1 MIRKA
6 LRAGR
11 YAATLVTMGL
21 GAACAESAAD
31 TETAN
36 VPAEESAPLLQLI
49 FAYDRSTS
57 ITAEEMGVYQNI
69 TAQSIDY
76 LDHKDRVA
84 AIELLQ
90 LSLAETP
97 DRWQVQVPDREFA
110 DKDLGS
116 DSTNL
121 VRFRRDARDYLRKY
135 TKAEGRDGY
144 LGTDILS
151 TLHDVAADVRAF
163 PDHRSVVIIFSDMLQ
178 ANDEINMEGMI
189 KPPPADWAAK
199 MKTDG
204 RLPDLSGACVV
215 VVGART
221 DTAEGQRVKKF
232 WQDYFQ
238 ATGAVLLD
246 RNYSYRPVLV
256 PEDPCA

>member
-1 MIRKA
+1 
-6 LRAGR
+6 
-11 YAATLVTMGL
+11 MGL
-21 GAACAESAAD
+21 GAACAESTSDAEAA
-31 TETAN
+31 A
-36 VPAEESAPLLQLI
+36 VPAEESAPLMQLI

-57 ITAEEMGVYQNI
+57 ITAEEMAVYQML
-69 TAQSIDY
+69 TASSIEY
-76 LDHKDRVA
+76 LGHKDRVA

-110 DKDLGS
+110 DKTLGS
-116 DSTNL
+116 DSTSL

-135 TKAEGRDGY
+135 TKPDGRDGY

-151 TLHDVAADVRAF
+151 TLHDIASDVRAF
-163 PDHRSVVIIFSDMLQ
+163 PQHRAVVVLFSDMLQ
-178 ANDEINMEGMI
+178 ATDEINMEGML
-189 KPPPADWAAK
+189 KPPADDWVAK
-199 MKTDG
+199 RKAEG
-204 RLPDLSGACVV
+204 RLPDLRGACIV

-238 ATGAVLLD
+238 ATGATLLD
-246 RNYSYRPVLV
+246 HNYAYRPVV
-256 PEDPCA
+256 IPEDPCA